1 MHVILFCWLCIAVC
15 GFHTLEYIRTYM
27 HFCEVKGHTMSTPAN
42 CWSLRIVLFALVMTS
57 IARNVRN
64 GDLFTHN
71 LIVGG
76 TVGHNGNYCSTCN
89 NCSSVPPKSV
99 TTLRA

>member
-1 MHVILFCWLCIAVC
+1 MSFYFAGCVLQFVVFIHLS
-15 GFHTLEYIRTYM
+15 TYM
-27 HFCEVKGHTMSTPAN
+27 HFCEGKGHTMSTPAN
-42 CWSLRIVLFALVMTS
+42 CWSLRIVLFALLMTS

-76 TVGHNGNYCSTCN
+76 TVCHNGNYHSTCN
-89 NCSSVPPKSV
+89 NCSSVPLNSI